1 MSAALT
7 MSLGTPLV
15 GDTLTA
21 LVAYALVVT
30 VIPGSNN
37 LCLLSAGLDFG
48 LRRSGWHLL
57 GILWGTYLVI
67 YFVGMVLG
75 ALFVAAPGVQAV
87 LRYAAGFYMLWLA
100 SRFWR
105 TDALPVVPGLQP
117 VRFGEAVLLQLGNP
131 RAWLVATAVIVGFVP
146 AGERY
151 LERMLSTALVF
162 CLAALP
168 GTALWAMRGARL
180 HAWMHTPSHLRRLQ
194 LGTAATTAAAAFLF
208 WT

>member
-1 MSAALT
+1 MSAVLT
-7 MSLGTPLV
+7 TSLGTPLA
-15 GDTLTA
+15 GDTLMA

-37 LCLLSAGLDFG
+37 LRLLSARLDIG
-48 LRRSGWHLL
+48 LRRSGWQLL
-57 GILWGTYLVI
+57 GMLWGTYLMI
-67 YFVGMVLG
+67 CLVGVVLG
-75 ALFVAAPGVQAV
+75 ALFVAAPSVQAV
-87 LRYAAGFYMLWLA
+87 LRYVAGFYMLWLA

-105 TDALPVVPGLQP
+105 ADALPVVPGLQP
-117 VRFGEAVLLQLGNP
+117 VRFGEAVLFQLGNP

-151 LERMLSTALVF
+151 LERMLATALVF

-168 GTALWAMRGARL
+168 GIALWAMRGARL
-180 HAWMHTPSHLRRLQ
+180 HAWMRTPSYLRRLQ
-194 LGTAATTAAAAFLF
+194 RGMAAITAAAAFLF